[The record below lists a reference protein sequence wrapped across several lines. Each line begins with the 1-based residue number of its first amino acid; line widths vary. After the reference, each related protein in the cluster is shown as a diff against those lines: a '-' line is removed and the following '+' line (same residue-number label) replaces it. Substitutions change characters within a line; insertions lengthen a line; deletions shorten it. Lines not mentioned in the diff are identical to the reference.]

1 MTFVGKV
8 LVVVQ
13 VVLSICFM
21 AFAGAVFTVQTNW
34 RTQHQQAQKQ
44 IADLESRSSEF
55 NTQFEDFK
63 AKAAKL
69 VLGPDA
75 QVAQLEERLNQE
87 AAYGLEEQLRTV
99 KAQVT
104 TLSTEKQALT
114 NSLSAT
120 ETQRDNTLAEVAIAK
135 QEATARRAE
144 AIQQRDRNA
153 KLHVTLDDTLKKLRT
168 SEDELFNKNR
178 LVTELS
184 VKFDEKSKRLD
195 EANEIIRRNEYDSGV
210 LAKTSP
216 KPPPIVGGLVKEV
229 RENVTGSTKLVQIT
243 LGSDDGIKVGH
254 TLIVYRPAEKNN
266 GQPKYLGKI
275 QVVRV
280 TPDEAVGTVIDNDK
294 NGVIERNDNVT
305 TQLF

>member
-1 MTFVGKV
+1 MTFVGKI

-13 VVLSICFM
+13 VVLSLCFM
-21 AFAGAVFTVQTNW
+21 AFAGAVFTVQANW
-34 RTQHQQAQKQ
+34 RTKFENAQKQ
-44 IADLESRSSEF
+44 VTDLETRNREM
-55 NTQFEDFK
+55 NTQFEDFR
-63 AKAAKL
+63 AKSAKL
-69 VLGPDA
+69 VLGPEA
-75 QVAQLEERLNQE
+75 QVAQLEERLNNE
-87 AAYGLEEQLRTV
+87 AAYGLEEQLQTV

-104 TLSTEKQALT
+104 TLNSEKQALN

-120 ETQRDNTLAEVAIAK
+120 QTQRDNALAEVSIAK

-153 KLHVTLDDTLKKLRT
+153 KLHATLDDTLKKLRA
-168 SEDELFNKNR
+168 SEDDLFNKNR

-184 VKFDEKSKRLD
+184 SKFDLKSKSLD
-195 EANEIIRRNEYDSGV
+195 DANEIIRRNEYDRGV

-216 KPPPIVGGLVKEV
+216 KPPPIVGGIVKDI
-229 RENVTGSTKLVQIT
+229 RENTSGSTKLVQIT

-266 GQPKYLGKI
+266 GLPKYLGKI

-280 TPDEAVGTVIDNDK
+280 TPDEAVGSVIERDK

>member
-1 MTFVGKV
+1 MTFVGKI

-13 VVLSICFM
+13 VVLSLCFM
-21 AFAGAVFTVQTNW
+21 AFAGAVFTVQANW
-34 RTQHQQAQKQ
+34 RTKFENAQKQ
-44 IADLESRSSEF
+44 VTDLETRNREM
-55 NTQFEDFK
+55 NTQFEDFR
-63 AKAAKL
+63 AKSAKML
-69 VLGPDA
+69 LGPQA
-75 QVAQLEERLNQE
+75 QVAQLEERLNDE
-87 AAYGLEEQLRTV
+87 AAYGLEEQLQTV

-104 TLSTEKQALT
+104 TLNSEKQALN

-120 ETQRDNTLAEVAIAK
+120 QTQRDNALAEVAIAK

-153 KLHVTLDDTLKKLRT
+153 KLHATLDDTLKKLRV
-168 SEDELFNKNR
+168 SEDDLFNKNR
-178 LVTELS
+178 LVTELTA
-184 VKFDEKSKRLD
+184 KFDLKSKSLD
-195 EANEIIRRNEYDSGV
+195 DANEIIRRNEYDRGV

-216 KPPPIVGGLVKEV
+216 KPPPIVAGLVKDI
-229 RENVTGSTKLVQIT
+229 RENTSGSTKLVQIT

-266 GQPKYLGKI
+266 GRPKYLGKI
-275 QVVRV
+275 EVVRV
-280 TPDEAVGTVIDNDK
+280 TPDEAVGSVIERDK